1 MSEEVQQR
9 QQQRQQRRQGGG
21 QSTDTSMRPKNTDQ
35 ICVYK
40 DTSGM
45 RTPLFIVEYKLPHKL
60 SVEISYGDSAR
71 IWIYEKLLSGT

>member
-1 MSEEVQQR
+1 
-9 QQQRQQRRQGGG
+9 
-21 QSTDTSMRPKNTDQ
+21 MRPKNTDQ